1 MNETRIVGLRLER
14 GWTQEKLADASG
26 LGVRTIQRIEAGKD
40 ASLETI
46 SLIADTFGVP
56 MRDLFVTIE
65 DENLTNRVDS
75 LEHRITEQQSKRD
88 RTMGAWRWLFIG
100 VGIVVTLLCFV
111 IPHVGT
117 AVFFSYWIGGFVI
130 FMALRRL
137 IIDPHLDAK
146 YPLSKRRVKPAGGG
160 DGKHDVR

>member
-14 GWTQEKLADASG
+14 GWTQEKLATESG

-46 SLIADTFGVP
+46 SLIADSFGVP
-56 MRDLFVTIE
+56 MHDLFVRIE

-75 LEHRITEQQSKRD
+75 LEHRVADQQAKRD
-88 RTMGAWRWLFIG
+88 NALGGWRWLFIG
-100 VGIVVTLLCFV
+100 AGIILSVLGLLV
-111 IPHVGT
+111 PQIGSVL
-117 AVFFSYWIGGFVI
+117 FFAFWFGGFFI
-130 FMALRRL
+130 FVALRRL

-146 YPLSKRRVKPAGGG
+146 FPLSKRTAPRKA
-160 DGKHDVR
+160 KR